1 MCRVPPSWKNKIKKG
16 PEISSQ
22 AQPIHVESQKTTGRK
37 LDDIAAIVDPIIAQI
52 TAVLET
58 QFDANIQPY
67 LTLAEAQIEAFIQ
80 GLGWGNFNI
89 PDDDLT
95 DEAEDAEEQACSY
108 LDIAL
113 GFLPAYDNNVD
124 LFLSLGFLGSILALV
139 CAIII

>member
-1 MCRVPPSWKNKIKKG
+1 LCRVPPSWKNKIKKG

-37 LDDIAAIVDPIIAQI
+37 LDDSISSIVDPIVDQI
-52 TAVLET
+52 TTAIET

-80 GLGWGNFNI
+80 SLGWGSFNI
-89 PDDDLT
+89 PDSTED
-95 DEAEDAEEQACSY
+95 AEDAEEQACSY

-113 GFLPAYDNNVD
+113 GFLPETDNNVD